1 MGSVS
6 CNWVCRSEAASS
18 AVEEVGLCIT
28 MHGGENG
35 YPFWQ
40 QAIDISN

>member
-6 CNWVCRSEAASS
+6 CNWVYRYKAASS
-18 AVEEVGLCIT
+18 AVEEVGMYIT
-28 MHGGENG
+28 MHGGEHD

-40 QAIDISN
+40 QAIDI